1 MLSLKL
7 KQIEYKRQVLEKQE
21 QDNKQYENLNFTV
34 DDLLLIKD
42 KQEIDN
48 YIHPENTINTFTR

>member
-21 QDNKQYENLNFTV
+21 QDNKQYEILNFTV